1 MRPMWER
8 YYHDADAIVYVI
20 DAAETSFERLH
31 RSRLAFERMFQND
44 AVRARARSG
53 LPIMVFANRL
63 DVAYA
68 EYGAG
73 MEMSMKRGSGRR
85 RNGED
90 GGGKRVV
97 GLRGMSWHL
106 EEEDDFVG
114 GGVMGGTSTRKSSA
128 NGDDDDMDAM
138 ISRRVVDFEDMA
150 ALFGFPR
157 PGRGLGNCTAASDRG
172 NVFLF
177 GGSAKS
183 GEGVRVAMEYLV
195 AQCEKYRRSPSYH
208 LVRDH

>member
-1 MRPMWER
+1 MPMWER
-8 YYHDADAIVYVI
+8 YYHDADAIVYVV

-31 RSRLAFERMFQND
+31 RSRLAFERMCQNG
-44 AVRARARSG
+44 AVRTRARSG

-68 EYGAG
+68 EYGTG
-73 MEMSMKRGSGRR
+73 MEMSRKRGG
-85 RNGED
+85 RNGVD
-90 GGGKRVV
+90 GGERV
-97 GLRGMSWHL
+97 GLRTSWNL

-114 GGVMGGTSTRKSSA
+114 GGAGGTTRKSSA
-128 NGDDDDMDAM
+128 KGDDDMDAM

-177 GGSAKS
+177 GGSAKT
-183 GEGVRVAMEYLV
+183 GEGVRAAMEYLV
-195 AQCEKYRRSPSYH
+195 AQAKSYH
-208 LVRDH
+208 LASWSELG

>member
-20 DAAETSFERLH
+20 DAAETSFARLH
-31 RSRLAFERMFQND
+31 RSRLAFERMFQNE
-44 AVRARARSG
+44 AVRTRARSG
-53 LPIMVFANRL
+53 LPVMVFANRL

-73 MEMSMKRGSGRR
+73 MEMSMMVGGR
-85 RNGED
+85 RNGKD
-90 GGGKRVV
+90 GGGKRVA
-97 GLRGMSWHL
+97 GLRTSWHL
-106 EEEDDFVG
+106 DEEDDFVG
-114 GGVMGGTSTRKSSA
+114 GGVMGGSTRKSSA
-128 NGDDDDMDAM
+128 KGDDDDMDAM
-138 ISRRVVDFEDMA
+138 ISRRVADFEDMA

-183 GEGVRVAMEYLV
+183 GEGVRAAMEYLV
-195 AQCEKYRRSPSYH
+195 AQANSYH
-208 LVRDH
+208 LARHDH

>member
-20 DAAETSFERLH
+20 DAAETSFARLY

-44 AVRARARSG
+44 AVRTRARSG

-85 RNGED
+85 NGED

-97 GLRGMSWHL
+97 GLRSMSWHL

-114 GGVMGGTSTRKSSA
+114 GGVMGGTNTRKSSA
-128 NGDDDDMDAM
+128 KGDDDDMDAM

-195 AQCEKYRRSPSYH
+195 AQAKSYH
-208 LVRDH
+208 SGGASRTRA